1 VRGRLRTRLHVHMSR
16 TRLDILP
23 LAESVRWRGKLLPR
37 YGWYMLSGAVCDVGQ
52 FALYKLLWT
61 TFGLPTMAWTAA
73 YVLSIAMR
81 QETHK
86 VFVFGHY
93 EGAWYKNLWRFYC
106 VYFLTVATSMPVNL
120 LLVRLMAFLP
130 HQLTALG
137 IAENT
142 YAYFGTTVYTGIFSY
157 LRLKANWRRV
167 SVHSSHCERCTCGGA
182 VRGQARCG

>member
-142 YAYFGTTVYTGIFSY
+142 YVRAARRPQQPLRHHHRSTAAPERMGIFDPFGTEPDGHRA
-157 LRLKANWRRV
+157 LCALA
-167 SVHSSHCERCTCGGA
+167 A
-182 VRGQARCG
+182 